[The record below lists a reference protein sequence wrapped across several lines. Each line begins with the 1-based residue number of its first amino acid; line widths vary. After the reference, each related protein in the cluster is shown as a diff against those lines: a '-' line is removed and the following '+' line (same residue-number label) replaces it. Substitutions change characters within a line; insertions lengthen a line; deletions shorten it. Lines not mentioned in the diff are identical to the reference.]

1 MTSRDVLNIHD
12 SNACLGVS
20 DIHTRLE
27 ISIRCAAH
35 ELSYSILMR
44 RANSECT
51 CIDKVSRCI
60 SLGNLNKSIMFAVAR

>member
-20 DIHTRLE
+20 DIHTRPE

-35 ELSYSILMR
+35 ELSYINATGAKLVCMYV
-44 RANSECT
+44 CMYV
-51 CIDKVSRCI
+51 CM
-60 SLGNLNKSIMFAVAR
+60 LGHLEVLPLTNLKKFN

>member
-35 ELSYSILMR
+35 ELSYINATGSKLVCMYTSI
-44 RANSECT
+44 N
-51 CIDKVSRCI
+51 IVSLCI
-60 SLGNLNKSIMFAVAR
+60 SF